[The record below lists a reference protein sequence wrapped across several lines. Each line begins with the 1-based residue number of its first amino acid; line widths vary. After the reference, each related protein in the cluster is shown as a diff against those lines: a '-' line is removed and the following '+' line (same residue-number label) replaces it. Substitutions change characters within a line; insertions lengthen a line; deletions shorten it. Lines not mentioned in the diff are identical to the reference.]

1 VPKFRSRHPEPVWVD
16 VGVGSL
22 RRVDPG
28 DVLDVPD
35 TCDYHFPDAVWEPV
49 TTKKAAA
56 AEKED

>member
-1 VPKFRSRHPEPVWVD
+1 MPKYRSLREEPVWVD

-35 TCDYHFPDAVWEPV
+35 SCAYDFPSESWDPITV
-49 TTKKAAA
+49 KKAAA
-56 AEKED
+56 AAKED